1 MGVVAVKGWII
12 KGKGAVKAW
21 VGLLFLGYV
30 VLRVL
35 LRLLIG
41 KRRREWVQSVLE
53 IHYSRGYS
61 VEYGSLLLSSYE
73 PHVTRIIKNVLSRP
87 RSQTFIDLG
96 AFVGRHTVTAYK
108 ILRKRKVFRIV
119 AVEPDPNNYRQL
131 EKNIGGFK
139 GIQLVNEAVLVS
151 DGEEIDFHVGIGKGP
166 SGLAGTGSVFP
177 TEWHIEGGF
186 LTGER
191 IRVKTVRLDTLIKRF
206 GLERVDLVKMD
217 IEGAE
222 YPILTDPSLDLS
234 RVENMVIE
242 VHYRY
247 GSRESREIMRALA
260 RQGFKIVP
268 LYPDQTSRSH
278 HLLACRGEVPW

>member
-1 MGVVAVKGWII
+1 VAAAKGWII
-12 KGKGAVKAW
+12 TGKGAVKAW

-30 VLRVL
+30 ALRVL

-41 KRRREWVQSVLE
+41 KRRREWVQFFLE
-53 IHYSRGYS
+53 LHHSRGYS

-96 AFVGRHTVTAYK
+96 ALVGRHTVTAYK

-139 GIQLVNEAVLVS
+139 GIQLVNEAVFVS
-151 DGEEIDFHVGIGKGP
+151 DGEEIDFHVEKGH
-166 SGLAGTGSVFP
+166 SGLASSGSVFP
-177 TEWHIEGGF
+177 TETHVKDGY
-186 LTGER
+186 LSGEI
-191 IRVKTVRLDTLIKRF
+191 IRVKAVRLDTLIRRF

-222 YPILTDPSLDLS
+222 LPVLTDPSLDLS
-234 RVENMVIE
+234 RVENMVVE
-242 VHYRY
+242 VHYRW
-247 GSRESREIMRALA
+247 GSRESEEIMRALA
-260 RQGFKIVP
+260 AHGFKIAP
-268 LYPDQTSRSH
+268 LYPDQNSNRY
-278 HLLACRGEVPW
+278 HLLAYRGELPW

>member
-1 MGVVAVKGWII
+1 MGTV
-12 KGKGAVKAW
+12 AVKAW
-21 VGLLFLGYV
+21 VSLLFLGYV

-41 KRRREWVQSVLE
+41 KHRREWVQFILE
-53 IHYSRGYS
+53 LHHSRGHS

-73 PHVTRIIKNVLSRP
+73 PLVTRIIKNVLSRP

-96 AFVGRHTVTAYK
+96 AFVGRHTVTAYR

-139 GIQLVNEAVLVS
+139 GIQLVNEAVFVS
-151 DGEEIDFHVGIGKGP
+151 DGEEIDFHVGKGP
-166 SGLAGTGSVFP
+166 SGLASSGSVFP
-177 TEWHIEGGF
+177 TETHVKDGY
-186 LTGER
+186 LTGEI
-191 IRVKTVRLDTLIKRF
+191 IRVRTVRLDTLIKRF
-206 GLERVDLVKMD
+206 GLERVDLIKMD

-234 RVENMVIE
+234 RVENMVVE

-247 GSRESREIMRALA
+247 GSRESQEIMRALA
-260 RQGFKIVP
+260 KHGFKIVP
-268 LYPDQTSRSH
+268 LYPDITSRYY

>member
-12 KGKGAVKAW
+12 TGKGAVKAW

-41 KRRREWVQSVLE
+41 KRRREWVQDVLG
-53 IHYSRGYS
+53 IHYTRGYS
-61 VEYGSLLLSSYE
+61 VKYGSLLPWYE
-73 PHVTRIIKNVLSRP
+73 ADVRRIIKNVLSKP
-87 RSQTFIDLG
+87 HSQTFIDIG
-96 AFVGRHTVTAYK
+96 AYVGWHTVTAYR
-108 ILRKRKVFRIV
+108 ILRKRKVFKIV

-131 EKNIGGFK
+131 EKDIGGFG
-139 GIQLVNEAVLVS
+139 GIWLVNEAVSVS
-151 DGEEIDFHVGIGKGP
+151 DGEEIDFHRGTAGRIATGTVLKGVGYEIG
-166 SGLAGTGSVFP
+166 V
-177 TEWHIEGGF
+177 H
-186 LTGER
+186 LTGE
-191 IRVKTVRLDTLIKRF
+191 IVRVRTVRLDTLIKRF
-206 GLERVDLVKMD
+206 GLERVDLIKMD

-222 YPILTDPSLDLS
+222 YPVLTDPSLDLS
-234 RVENMVIE
+234 RVENMVVE

-260 RQGFKIVP
+260 KHGFKIVP
-268 LYPDQTSRSH
+268 LYPDTTSRYY

>member
-1 MGVVAVKGWII
+1 MGVAAAKVWII
-12 KGKGAVKAW
+12 TGKGAVKAW

-41 KRRREWVQSVLE
+41 KRRRKWVQYVLGL
-53 IHYSRGYS
+53 HYRRGYS
-61 VEYGSLLLSSYE
+61 VKYGSLLARYE
-73 PHVTRIIKNVLSRP
+73 PQVTKVIKNVLSRP

-131 EKNIGGFK
+131 EKNIGGFE
-139 GIQLVNEAVLVS
+139 GIQLVNEAVSVS
-151 DGEEIDFHVGIGKGP
+151 DGEEDFHLGKSH
-166 SGLAGTGSVFP
+166 SGLSDSGSVLP
-177 TEWHIEGGF
+177 TEWHVKDGY
-186 LTGER
+186 LSGER
-191 IRVKTVRLDTLIKRF
+191 IRVRTVRLDTLIKRF
-206 GLERVDLVKMD
+206 GLERVDLIKMD

-222 YPILTDPSLDLS
+222 YPVLTDPSLDLS
-234 RVENMVIE
+234 KVENMVVE

-247 GSRESREIMRALA
+247 GSRESQEIMRALA
-260 RQGFKIVP
+260 THGFKLVP
-268 LYPDQTSRSH
+268 LYPDATSKRY
-278 HLLACRGEVPW
+278 HLLACRGAVPW

>member
-1 MGVVAVKGWII
+1 MGVAAAKGWII
-12 KGKGAVKAW
+12 TGKGAVKAW

-41 KRRREWVQSVLE
+41 KRRRNWVQDVLG

-61 VEYGSLLLSSYE
+61 VKYGSLLEAYE
-73 PHVTRIIKNVLSRP
+73 PHVKRIIRNVLGRP
-87 RSQTFIDLG
+87 SSQSFIDVG
-96 AFVGRHTVTAYK
+96 AFIGWHTLYAYR
-108 ILRKRKVFRIV
+108 ILRKRKVFKIIT
-119 AVEPDPNNYRQL
+119 VEPDPDNYREL
-131 EKNIGGFK
+131 EKKVGSIQD
-139 GIQLVNEAVLVS
+139 IQLVNEAVFFR
-151 DGEEIDFHVGIGKGP
+151 DGEEIDFHVGKRGH
-166 SGLAGTGSVFP
+166 SGFADAGSLFP
-177 TEWHIEGGF
+177 TEWHIEDGF

-222 YPILTDPSLDLS
+222 YPVLTDPSLDLS
-234 RVENMVIE
+234 RVENMVVE

-260 RQGFKIVP
+260 THGFKLVP
-268 LYPDQTSRSH
+268 LYPDATSKRY
-278 HLLACRGEVPW
+278 HLLACRGAVPW

>member
-1 MGVVAVKGWII
+1 MGVAAAKGWII
-12 KGKGAVKAW
+12 KEKGAVKAW
-21 VGLLFLGYV
+21 VGLVFLGYV

-41 KRRREWVQSVLE
+41 KRRREWVQAELGL
-53 IHYSRGYS
+53 HFGRAYS
-61 VEYGSLLLSSYE
+61 VKYGSLLEAYE
-73 PHVTRIIKNVLSRP
+73 PHVKRIIRNVLGRP
-87 RSQTFIDLG
+87 SSQSFIDVG
-96 AFVGRHTVTAYK
+96 AFIGWHTLYAYR
-108 ILRKRKVFRIV
+108 ILRKRKVFKIIT
-119 AVEPDPNNYRQL
+119 VEPDPDNYREL
-131 EKNIGGFK
+131 EKKVGSIQD
-139 GIQLVNEAVLVS
+139 IQLVNEAVFFR
-151 DGEEIDFHVGIGKGP
+151 DGEEIDFHVGKRGH
-166 SGLAGTGSVFP
+166 SGFADAGSLFP
-177 TEWHIEGGF
+177 TVWHIEDGF

-234 RVENMVIE
+234 RVENMVVE

-260 RQGFKIVP
+260 KHGFKIVP
-268 LYPDQTSRSH
+268 LYPDQNSNRY
-278 HLLACRGEVPW
+278 HLLAYRGELPW

>member
-131 EKNIGGFK
+131 EKNIGGFG
-139 GIQLVNEAVLVS
+139 GIQLVNEAVFVS
-151 DGEEIDFHVGIGKGP
+151 DGEEIDFHVEKV
-166 SGLAGTGSVFP
+166 SGGMSGSVFP
-177 TEWHIEGGF
+177 TECHVKDGY
-186 LTGER
+186 LSGER
-191 IRVKTVRLDTLIKRF
+191 IRVRTVRLDTLIKRF

-222 YPILTDPSLDLS
+222 YPVLTDPSLDLS
-234 RVENMVIE
+234 RVEYMVVE

-247 GSRESREIMRALA
+247 GSRESQETMRALA
-260 RQGFKIVP
+260 MHEFKIVP
-268 LYPDQTSRSH
+268 LYPDQTSNRY